1 MNSLFKFLLSTLSDA
16 NTGEASTHRV
26 SYFMVVCILCAT
38 LGAIA
43 GIFIGIAIMSP
54 PSIEL
59 LKAFTSAFETV
70 AGMAIAATTTGY
82 LGKKYFEKA
91 PASTVPDDVPKA

>member
-1 MNSLFKFLLSTLSDA
+1 MSNIFKFLLSALSDA
-16 NTGEASTHRV
+16 TTGEASTHRL

-43 GIFIGIAIMSP
+43 GIFVGIAIMSP

-91 PASTVPDDVPKA
+91 PQNTVTDEVPKA